1 MHKIALTAK
10 DFTKANAI
18 MATSDPVTQK
28 QISKSI
34 KRATDWDKMAPGY
47 MMNGLRAKFT
57 QNALLRSYLTNT
69 GSNNI
74 AEASP
79 TDTYWGIG
87 LGLDSDD
94 KADRTKWTGENH
106 LGRLLCDFNT
116 RRTKI
121 K

>member
-1 MHKIALTAK
+1 
-10 DFTKANAI
+10 
-18 MATSDPVTQK
+18 
-28 QISKSI
+28 
-34 KRATDWDKMAPGY
+34 
-47 MMNGLRAKFT
+47 MMTRGDVRKNI
-57 QNALLRSYLTNT
+57 NALLRSYLTNT

-106 LGRLLCDFNT
+106 LGRLLCDLREELKLN
-116 RRTKI
+116 K
-121 K
+121 